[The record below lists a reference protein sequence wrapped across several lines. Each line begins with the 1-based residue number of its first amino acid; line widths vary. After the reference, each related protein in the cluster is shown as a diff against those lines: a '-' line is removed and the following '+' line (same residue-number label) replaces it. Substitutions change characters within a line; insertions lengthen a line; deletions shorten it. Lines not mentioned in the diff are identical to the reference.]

1 MTLLVDI
8 GSVRIVKINGAAVA
22 AIRER
27 SGLTQTA
34 LAGLLGMSQSRVSE
48 LESSTTI
55 AMRPRNAVRLAK
67 ALAVP
72 LQAILAAPEG
82 VSV

>member
-1 MTLLVDI
+1 M
-8 GSVRIVKINGAAVA
+8 RINGAAVA

-34 LAGLLGMSQSRVSE
+34 LAGLLGMSQGRVSE
-48 LESSTTI
+48 IESSTTI
-55 AMRPRNAVRLAK
+55 AMRPRNAVRLAE

-72 LQAILAAPEG
+72 LPAILAAPEA